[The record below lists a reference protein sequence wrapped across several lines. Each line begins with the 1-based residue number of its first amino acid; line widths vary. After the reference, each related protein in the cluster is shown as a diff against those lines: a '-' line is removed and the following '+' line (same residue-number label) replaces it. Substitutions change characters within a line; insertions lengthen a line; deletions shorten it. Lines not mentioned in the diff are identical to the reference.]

1 VSGLLSGP
9 SWFFGFGSLME
20 FVACSIAIA
29 IANQAMK
36 GYRLSREKTLL
47 YLNLS
52 FVLIGAGLLVDGLS
66 SLIVFLTGARRGF
79 LYPFAVGYTINFLAQ
94 AIAYGLL
101 IYAYIRQ
108 ARGVGGNPALLAAT
122 PLFFFE
128 RNAFTELILIFL
140 LVYITTQT
148 GINYSINK
156 STNSTLVF
164 AAFLSLSVAHVF
176 FLIFIVA
183 PIFYPLAH
191 IAQLCG
197 FLLLLAMLLRVNRP
211 T

>member
-1 VSGLLSGP
+1 
-9 SWFFGFGSLME
+9 ME
-20 FVACSIAIA
+20 FIAFVIAIA
-29 IANQAMK
+29 IANQALR
-36 GYRLSREKTLL
+36 GYKLSKEKTLL

-66 SLIVFLTGARRGF
+66 SLIVFLAGARRGF
-79 LYPFAVGYTINFLAQ
+79 LYPFAIGYTINFLAQ
-94 AIAYGLL
+94 VIAYGLL
-101 IYAYIRQ
+101 VYAYIHQ
-108 ARGVGGNPALLAAT
+108 ARSVSPTLLAAM
-122 PLFFFE
+122 PFLFFE

-140 LVYITTQT
+140 LVYIATQT

-156 STNSTLVF
+156 STNSMLVF
-164 AAFLSLSVAHVF
+164 AAFMALSVAHIF
-176 FLIFIVA
+176 FLIFTVA
-183 PIFYPLAH
+183 PIFYPFAH

>member
-1 VSGLLSGP
+1 MSGP

-20 FVACSIAIA
+20 LIAFVIAIA
-29 IANQAMK
+29 IANQALK
-36 GYRLSREKTLL
+36 GYKLSKEKTLL

-66 SLIVFLTGARRGF
+66 SLIVFLAGARRGF

-94 AIAYGLL
+94 VVAYGLL
-101 IYAYIRQ
+101 VYVYIHQ
-108 ARGVGGNPALLAAT
+108 ARNVSESPAPALAAAAAI
-122 PLFFFE
+122 PFFFA

-140 LVYITTQT
+140 LVYIATQT

-156 STNSTLVF
+156 GTNSMLVF
-164 AAFLSLSVAHVF
+164 GAFVALSISHVF
-176 FLIFIVA
+176 FLIFTVA
-183 PIFYPLAH
+183 PIFYPFAH

-197 FLLLLAMLLRVNRP
+197 FILLLAMLLRVNRP